1 MDRDLYLEQKAA
13 QDSKYL
19 EQQEREQRQA
29 DLGVAQY
36 FRSREGLPPS
46 FGTPERQVLSK
57 HVHAVRDEVETLQL
71 SVLAGERIKGINVWG
86 MPILSQ
92 DADKLAVIVLNIMWN
107 SYGETLTAVCMN
119 IAKAV
124 KEERRLDNL
133 KHTHHD
139 IWSKIKRFKGNV
151 KGSSFYKYRK
161 QIGEV
166 DEHWD
171 HSKKIHVGNA
181 LMEACFR
188 ATNLFHYESRRC
200 AKTKY
205 NTYFLSIDP
214 RTLLE
219 IEDSHEDLA
228 LLHPSRMP
236 MIVPPCDWED
246 RWCGGYLGC
255 TDKYTCHTPLV
266 VANLFQRLPHLTAD
280 DFGDHLHAINN
291 LQKTK
296 WVINEKIHGVIDHV
310 FHHNLQLGDLLRRDP
325 DPYPPKPEDF
335 KYNPSAK
342 TAWKEEARQIGRY
355 NKAMLGARTS
365 MLIAIDQARQLKR
378 YDEFY
383 YVWYLDWR
391 GRMSPR
397 GNTLIPQGSDP
408 CKAMLRFKEGKELG
422 ERGLYWLTIHLANC
436 MGVDKKPYDERVQYV
451 HTMADEIHRWAKDPL
466 EYKGWADQDD
476 PYLALAA
483 AVEWSSAYSL
493 HNPCSFI
500 SHLPINMDGTT
511 NGLQHLSALGRDLVG
526 AKATNLTPTDH
537 PNDIYGQVAGVCNN
551 IINKDFEEWIK
562 TGAPHADYVRELTCP
577 AEIAATRR
585 LIGSANWK
593 DRVDRKVCK
602 RATMTRAYSVT
613 RQGVRRQ
620 LLDDGF
626 LEFAKDDPNMDVNIA
641 ADYMRDCVWEAQG
654 EIVKNA
660 THIMDWLKE
669 VAAIALEEDQS
680 IVWRTPAG
688 MLVDMGYLRPLK
700 RDVHTA
706 DRKYTVNIQEGERKL
721 MARKQINAVAPN
733 FIHSLDASHLT
744 RVVQRLYNM
753 GITDMM
759 MIHDSYGVHACHV
772 DTMQRIIREEFVK
785 MHEENPL
792 QDFKEGLEAYLDSKL
807 PDLPEVGDYDIKD
820 MLDAQYAFC

>member
-1 MDRDLYLEQKAA
+1 MDQDLYLEQQA
-13 QDSKYL
+13 
-19 EQQEREQRQA
+19 REQTQA

-36 FRSREGLPPS
+36 FRSREGLPS
-46 FGTPERQVLSK
+46 SLGTPERQTISK
-57 HVHAVRDEVETLQL
+57 HVHAVCDEIEALQM
-71 SVLAGERIKGINVWG
+71 SVLTGERIKGINVWG

-92 DADKLAVIVLNIMWN
+92 DADKLAVITLNIMWN
-107 SYGETLTAVCMN
+107 AYGETLTSVCMN
-119 IAKAV
+119 IANAV

-133 KHTHHD
+133 KHTHHE
-139 IWSKIKRFKGNV
+139 IWSKIKRFKGQVRGNTL
-151 KGSSFYKYRK
+151 YKYRK
-161 QIGEV
+161 QIKEV

-171 HSKKIHVGNA
+171 HAKKIHVGNA
-181 LMEACFR
+181 LLEACFR
-188 ATNLFHYESRRC
+188 ATNLFHWEARRSE
-200 AKTKY
+200 KNRHRNY
-205 NTYFLSIDP
+205 YLSIDP
-214 RTLLE
+214 QVLLD

-246 RWCGGYLGC
+246 RWTGGYLGC
-255 TDKYTCHTPLV
+255 TDKWTCHTPLV
-266 VANLFQRLPHLTAD
+266 VANMFQRLPHED
-280 DFGDHLHAINN
+280 KEDFGDHLEAVNH

-296 WVINEKIHGVIDHV
+296 WVINEPVHDVVNHV
-310 FHHNLQLGDLLRRDP
+310 FHNNLQLGDLLRRDP
-325 DPYPPKPEDF
+325 DPFPPKPENF
-335 KYNPSAK
+335 KYDAHAK
-342 TAWKEEARQIGRY
+342 AAWKEEARQVGRY
-355 NKAMLGARTS
+355 NRAMLGARTS

-408 CKAMLRFKEGKELG
+408 CKAMLRFKEGHELG

-436 MGVDKKPYDERVQYV
+436 MGVDKKPFDERIQYV

-466 EYKGWADQDD
+466 EYKGWSDQDD
-476 PYLALAA
+476 PYLCLSAA
-483 AVEWSSAYSL
+483 YEWSAAYQL
-493 HNPCSFI
+493 RKPDTFV

-526 AKATNLTPTDH
+526 AYATNLMPTNS
-537 PNDIYGQVAGVCNN
+537 PNDIYGQVAGECNK
-551 IINKDFEEWIK
+551 IIERDFEQWIK
-562 TGAPHADYVRELTCP
+562 TGAPTVDSVRELTCP
-577 AEIAATRR
+577 AEIAAMRR
-585 LIGSANWK
+585 LVGSMNWK
-593 DRVDRKVCK
+593 DKVDRKVCK

-613 RQGVRRQ
+613 RQGVRKQ

-641 ADYMRDCVWEAQG
+641 ADYMRDCVWAAQG

-669 VAAIALEEDQS
+669 VAAIAINEDQNIS
-680 IVWRTPAG
+680 WRTPAG
-688 MLVDMGYLRPLK
+688 MIVDMGYLRPLK
-700 RDVHTA
+700 REVHTSH
-706 DRKYTVNIQEGERKL
+706 RKYTVNIQEGERKL
-721 MARKQINAVAPN
+721 MIRKQINAIAPN

-744 RVVQRLYNM
+744 RVVQRLYNK

-772 DTMQRIIREEFVK
+772 DEMQKVIREEFVRL
-785 MHEENPL
+785 HEEDPL
-792 QDFKEGLEAYLDSKL
+792 QDFKEGLEAYLDTPL
-807 PDLPEVGDYDIKD
+807 PDLPETGEYNIKD
-820 MLDAQYAFC
+820 MLDADYAFC